1 MFIPVRQIKLTNGTA
16 SSSAAL
22 ALTKTGIPSDVEDLQ
37 AQIVCSVA
45 TVVKFGTSS
54 VATSLT
60 VTGSYYA
67 DGNFYVPA
75 GVPIPYCV
83 LSGNTHVAAQSAD
96 GATAGDTYITLGY
109 NEKI

>member
-1 MFIPVRQIKLTNGTA
+1 MVITNGTA
-16 SSSAAL
+16 SSGTAVAI
-22 ALTKTGIPSDVEDLQ
+22 TRTGIPTDVEDLQ

-45 TVVKFGTSS
+45 TVVKFGTSG

-75 GVPIPYCV
+75 GVPIPYTV
-83 LSGNTHVAAQSAD
+83 LNNNTHIATQSAD
-96 GATAGDTYITLGY
+96 GSTAGTTYITLGY